1 MLLRNLFTALLVA
14 VSINGARAAPRWLN
28 LLPTPTLPK
37 ATQSGFA
44 PVNGIR
50 VWYAVFGR
58 GEPVLLLHGGLANAN
73 YWGHQVRALQRHYQV
88 IVMESRGH
96 GRSSRNQEP
105 YGYDLMASDVVG
117 LLDHL
122 KIRKAAIVGWSDGAI
137 IGLDIAMKH
146 PERVTKL
153 FAFAAN
159 SGSIWRCGYCD
170 KRRLQRLHRAG
181 PERSTSASRRR
192 RTEYKTFV
200 AEITRMWESQPKWS
214 ASDLAAIKV
223 PTWIVDGDH
232 DEAIKRENT
241 EFMAA
246 SIPGAG
252 LLIQPQVSH
261 FSFLQDPSSSPTTCC
276 VSCAWRGEG
285 RSRGEIRGV
294 SASQGDDRI
303 RAEILD
309 ASLRSLTGSTARLR
323 SSRRTPEV
331 RLLATLESDANSSR
345 PHPSARHATR
355 SVHAHTSSGNGFAV
369 ARG

>member
-1 MLLRNLFTALLVA
+1 MPLRNLAIALLVT
-14 VSINGARAAPRWLN
+14 VSVTAARAAPQWLS
-28 LLPTPTLPK
+28 LPPTPTLPK
-37 ATQSGFA
+37 ATQSGLA
-44 PVNGIR
+44 PVNGVRI
-50 VWYAVFGR
+50 WYAVFGR
-58 GEPVLLLHGGLANAN
+58 GEPVIMLHGGLANAN
-73 YWGHQVRALQRHYQV
+73 YWGHQVRALQRRYQV

-159 SGSIWRCGYCD
+159 SDPSGVADIAASDVFNTYIA
-170 KRRLQRLHRAG
+170 RAG
-181 PERSTSASRRR
+181 EEYKRLSPTP
-192 RTEYKTFV
+192 TEYKSFV
-200 AEITRMWESQPKWS
+200 AEITRMWESQPKWT

-246 SIPGAG
+246 NIPGAG

-261 FSFLQDPSSSPTTCC
+261 FSFLQDPEQFTDDVLHFLDHVGESRDSRAAPGA
-276 VSCAWRGEG
+276 VSK
-285 RSRGEIRGV
+285 
-294 SASQGDDRI
+294 
-303 RAEILD
+303 
-309 ASLRSLTGSTARLR
+309 
-323 SSRRTPEV
+323 
-331 RLLATLESDANSSR
+331 
-345 PHPSARHATR
+345 
-355 SVHAHTSSGNGFAV
+355 
-369 ARG
+369 